1 MSPRRPMRV
10 LAVVLAFGAGLAVFA
25 ATRAGAP
32 AAPPATAPALRPAP
46 LGALRDAVRAG
57 RPGSETALAA
67 AYAQKARETGDLGY
81 QARAETLLR
90 RALERDPRDAGAVVE
105 LGTLAASRHDFRR
118 ALALAR
124 RARALAPSSPAHFP
138 LLVDALVELGR
149 FRDAERAL
157 QRFADLRPG
166 LPAYARASYFR
177 ELRGDLPGAARAM
190 ALAVAAGGA
199 APENVAAVQVLHG
212 DLEAALGRPARA
224 ARDYGEALAG
234 VPGFPPALAGRARL
248 AAAGGELD
256 RAIRLMRGV
265 VARLPLPEH
274 VIALGELRLAAGR
287 PAAARR
293 TRALVGAERRLLAGA
308 GVDTD
313 AELAVFE
320 ADHGSPRR
328 AVALARRAWAAAPG
342 IRAADALGWALT
354 KSGRRRAGLTWAHRA
369 LRLGSLD
376 PLMHFHAG
384 MAARGAERRR
394 HLRLALAHGLAGR
407 PWQAAAARRALEAGR

>member
-90 RALERDPRDAGAVVE
+90 RALDRDPRDAGAVVE
-105 LGTLAASRHDFRR
+105 LGTLAASRHDFRQ
-118 ALALAR
+118 ALALAG

-157 QRFADLRPG
+157 QRFVDLRPG
-166 LPAYARASYFR
+166 LPAYARVSYLR
-177 ELRGDLPGAARAM
+177 ELHGDLPGAARAM
-190 ALAVAAGGA
+190 ALAVAAGAA

-212 DLEAALGRPARA
+212 DLEAAMGRPARA
-224 ARDYGEALAG
+224 ARDYAEALAG

-248 AAAGGELD
+248 AAARGDLD
-256 RAIRLMRGV
+256 RAIRIMRGV
-265 VARLPLPEH
+265 VGRLPLPEH
-274 VIALGELRLAAGR
+274 AIALGELQIAAGR

-293 TRALVGAERRLLAGA
+293 TLALVRAERRLLAGA

-354 KSGRRRAGLTWAHRA
+354 RSGRRGLAWAHRA

-376 PLMHFHAG
+376 PLVRFHAG